1 MMVMYWPVV
10 LCSSGWKQVERGASA
25 EVEGAVAEVVVA
37 VGPSLVGLHLRVVMR
52 AMRRDL
58 GCLLYRDLYLP
69 YHHNLLSGGYMPL
82 AGSQR
87 TAGDDILRFPRKQS
101 EYQTESLDSFCRV
114 SGAPTRD
121 TMGYR
126 RRQ

>member
-52 AMRRDL
+52 ASPLPVLHHHPVLLLGIAARSQAPRDSI
-58 GCLLYRDLYLP
+58 P
-69 YHHNLLSGGYMPL
+69 EH
-82 AGSQR
+82 
-87 TAGDDILRFPRKQS
+87 T
-101 EYQTESLDSFCRV
+101 SFV
-114 SGAPTRD
+114 SGDHTWEVRFAKRID
-121 TMGYR
+121 IAMSR
-126 RRQ
+126 SHF